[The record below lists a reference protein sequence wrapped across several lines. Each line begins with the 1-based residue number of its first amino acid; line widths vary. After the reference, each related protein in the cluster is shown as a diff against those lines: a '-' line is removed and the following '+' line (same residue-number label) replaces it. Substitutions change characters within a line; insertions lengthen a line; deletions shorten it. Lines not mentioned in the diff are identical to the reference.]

1 MPAFLRLNYS
11 SRKKY
16 NSNKID
22 LKIIFS
28 IYCQFKDIYN
38 NIKQRKYKPDSG
50 MFSTLTT
57 TRLVNII
64 NLQDKINWQLF

>member
-22 LKIIFS
+22 LKIIVS

-57 TRLVNII
+57 TRLVNQFAGQ
-64 NLQDKINWQLF
+64 N

>member
-1 MPAFLRLNYS
+1 MPGFLRLNYS

-22 LKIIFS
+22 LKIIVS

>member
-1 MPAFLRLNYS
+1 MPGFLRLNYS
-11 SRKKY
+11 SREKY

-22 LKIIFS
+22 LKIIVS